1 MTIVSCCIFVVPKLV
16 VNHNFESNRHINM
29 KKGGSF
35 ISCEENEFKRI
46 ECDPDES
53 RNVPGIETFVRRSCV
68 SCSRGRITEY
78 GSRYRYK
85 HEREDRRCDPFSR
98 CVDCHQDEVERW
110 QAYYRK
116 AVYLHYGG

>member
-1 MTIVSCCIFVVPKLV
+1 MTIVSCCIFVVPKFV

-46 ECDPDES
+46 ECDPDKS
-53 RNVPGIETFVRRSCV
+53 RNVPGIETFVRRNCV
-68 SCSRGRITEY
+68 SCSRGRITVY

-110 QAYYRK
+110 
-116 AVYLHYGG
+116 